1 MIFGWFCGVLMGAAG
16 MYFGLKFKTA
26 IVRWLA
32 RTEKKIEQKINESN
46 K

>member
-1 MIFGWFCGVLMGAAG
+1 MIFGWFCGFLMGVAAT
-16 MYFGLKFKTA
+16 YVGLKFKTA
-26 IVRWLA
+26 IIGWLA